1 MTRLQSPCAC
11 GGLIVAGASWAIAD
25 AVERHNATE
34 QHRTWRR
41 RREVVEAN
49 ARRRDRIRRQLEGRR
64 TARAIE
70 REWGWAS

>member
-1 MTRLQSPCAC
+1 MTELQSPCAC
-11 GGLIVAGASWAIAD
+11 GGLIVAGAPWAIAD

-49 ARRRDRIRRQLEGRR
+49 ARRRDRMRRHLENQRA
-64 TARAIE
+64 ARDIA